1 MRPNVMLADDHTLVL
16 EALSALLRPEFGII
30 GIFNDGAAALAAARE
45 LRPDILLL
53 EVDLPGIDGIELVR
67 ELRRA
72 GSEVRCVFVTQRADP
87 VRARECLNAGA
98 CGYVLK
104 DASPAELVEGVRK
117 VAGGGIYVTAQ
128 IEALLGPRAAATSGR
143 RHSLD
148 LTERQQEVLA
158 RVAAGMAGKEIASD
172 LGIAIKT
179 VEFHKCR
186 ISRQLGLHSTA
197 AMTRYAVE
205 RGLVHAKKRE

>member
-16 EALSALLRPEFGII
+16 EALSALLRADFGIL
-30 GIFNDGAAALAAARE
+30 GTFNDGAAALAAARE

-53 EVDLPGIDGIELVR
+53 EVDLPGVDTIELVR
-67 ELRRA
+67 ELRRV
-72 GSEVRCVFVTQRADP
+72 GSQVRCVFVTHRADP
-87 VRARECLNAGA
+87 ARARECLSAGA
-98 CGYVLK
+98 CGYLLK
-104 DASPAELVEGVRK
+104 DASPAELVEGLRK
-117 VAGGGIYVTAQ
+117 VAAGGIHVAPQ
-128 IEALLGPRAAATSGR
+128 LEALLGSRDAASSGR
-143 RHSLD
+143 RHSLE
-148 LTERQQEVLA
+148 LTGRQQEVLA

-172 LGIAIKT
+172 LGIALKT

-205 RGLVHAKKRE
+205 RGLVHAKKRD